1 VNELIEFL
9 QTGSPVSDARLA
21 TMYAQCDD
29 EVRSHLLD
37 EVALSAAGGSPYALG
52 LLLSLITEHG
62 LATPAIRRY
71 FNRAGSLHDGR
82 VDDVYQEVL
91 IAVSRSIHRYRGDSK
106 FTTWLYS
113 LARNVAVNE
122 LRRTRST
129 VSIDSELE
137 SEPEAGRFSSRAA
150 DRQIIEQAI
159 LDLPAIFRETVYLRD
174 VQRLTYEEIAHRQG
188 LAVNTVRSRLSRGR
202 ALLSAQLAEGLKR

>member
-1 VNELIEFL
+1 ME
-9 QTGSPVSDARLA
+9 
-21 TMYAQCDD
+21 
-29 EVRSHLLD
+29 
-37 EVALSAAGGSPYALG
+37 
-52 LLLSLITEHG
+52 
-62 LATPAIRRY
+62 
-71 FNRAGSLHDGR
+71 DGR

-91 IAVSRSIHRYRGDSK
+91 IAVSRSIHRYRGESK
-106 FTTWLYS
+106 FTTWLFS

-122 LRRTRST
+122 LRRTRSV

-137 SEPEAGRFSSRAA
+137 SDGEAQRFSSRAA
-150 DRQIIEQAI
+150 DRQLIEEAI
-159 LDLPAIFRETVYLRD
+159 LDLPTIFRETVYLRD

>member
-1 VNELIEFL
+1 ML
-9 QTGSPVSDARLA
+9 QTGSPVGDARLA
-21 TMYAQCDD
+21 TIYAQGDN
-29 EVRSHLLD
+29 EVRGHLLD
-37 EVALSAAGGSPYALG
+37 QVALSAAAGSPYALS
-52 LLLSLITEHG
+52 LLLSLITDHG

-71 FNRAGSLHDGR
+71 YNRGGSLKDGR

-91 IAVSRSIHRYRGDSK
+91 IAVSRSIHRYRGESK
-106 FTTWLYS
+106 FTTWLFS

-122 LRRTRST
+122 LRRTRSV

-137 SEPEAGRFSSRAA
+137 SDGEAQRFSSRAA
-150 DRQIIEQAI
+150 DRQLIEEAI
-159 LDLPAIFRETVYLRD
+159 LDLPTIFRETVYLRD

-202 ALLSAQLAEGLKR
+202 ALLTAQLAEGLKR

>member
-1 VNELIEFL
+1 MDELIEFL

-21 TMYAQCDD
+21 GIYA
-29 EVRSHLLD
+29 RSGSELRTHLLD

-52 LLLSLITEHG
+52 LLLSLISEHG
-62 LATPAIRRY
+62 LANPAIRRY
-71 FNRAGSLHDGR
+71 LSKGN
-82 VDDVYQEVL
+82 VDDVHQEVL

-122 LRRTRST
+122 LRRTRPT
-129 VSIDSELE
+129 VSIDSSVE
-137 SEPEAGRFSSRAA
+137 SEFEAQRFSSRAA
-150 DRQIIEQAI
+150 DRQLIEQAI

-174 VQRLTYEEIAHRQG
+174 VRRMTYEEIAHQQG

-202 ALLSAQLAEGLKR
+202 ALLSAQLAESQRR

>member
-1 VNELIEFL
+1 ML
-9 QTGSPVSDARLA
+9 QTGSPVSDARLE
-21 TMYAQCDD
+21 TVYAEGND
-29 EVRSHLLD
+29 EIRVHLLD
-37 EVALSAAGGSPYALG
+37 EVALSAAGGSPYALR
-52 LLLSLITEHG
+52 LLLSLITEYG
-62 LATPAIRRY
+62 LANPAIRRY
-71 FNRAGSLHDGR
+71 HNRDGN
-82 VDDVYQEVL
+82 VDDVHQEVL
-91 IAVSRSIHRYRGDSK
+91 IAVSRSIHRYRGESK

-122 LRRTRST
+122 VRRNRPT
-129 VSIDSELE
+129 VSMDSELE
-137 SEPEAGRFSSRAA
+137 SEPEAPRFSSRAA
-150 DRQIIEQAI
+150 DRQLIEQAI

>member
-1 VNELIEFL
+1 MDELIEFL

-21 TMYAQCDD
+21 AIYAACGD
-29 EVRSHLLD
+29 ESRSHLLD
-37 EVALSAAGGSPYALG
+37 EVALSAAGGSPYALR
-52 LLLSLITEHG
+52 LLLSLITDHG

-71 FNRAGSLHDGR
+71 INRGGNL
-82 VDDVYQEVL
+82 DDVYQEVL

-122 LRRTRST
+122 LRRTRSS
-129 VSIDSELE
+129 VSLDDERDSERE
-137 SEPEAGRFSSRAA
+137 FERFSSRAA
-150 DRQIIEQAI
+150 DRQIVEQAI

-174 VQRLTYEEIAHRQG
+174 VQRLTYEEIANRQG
-188 LAVNTVRSRLSRGR
+188 LAINTVRSRLSRGR
-202 ALLSAQLAEGLKR
+202 ALLSAQLADGLKR